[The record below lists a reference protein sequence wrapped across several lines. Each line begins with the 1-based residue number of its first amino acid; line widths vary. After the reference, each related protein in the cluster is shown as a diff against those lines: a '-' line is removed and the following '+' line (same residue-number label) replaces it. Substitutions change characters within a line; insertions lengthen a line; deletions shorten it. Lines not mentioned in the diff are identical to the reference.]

1 MKLSDLNQPKSYH
14 ATKALREHYDIDV
27 RSAKREELLYKV
39 QRTLKEMRMKYAN
52 PSTSESYTKMVFLEQ
67 ALLGDDEYIVEND
80 QVEKSEVVLSGQSL
94 VDGIQDM
101 LESASDL
108 LVKDLSAVVDGI
120 TSEFGIAQGDAFNA
134 AASATLYTLQRQL
147 MQTKTDL
154 VNAVSQLTGKEERFN
169 VPPEEGNVEQPAQPE
184 GEEMAAPEL
193 PSPEGEQG
201 GEVEPSIGRE
211 VR

>member
-14 ATKALREHYDIDV
+14 AAKALREHYDIDV

-67 ALLGDDEYIVEND
+67 ALLGGDEYIVEND

-169 VPPEEGNVEQPAQPE
+169 VPPEEEGAVEQPPE
-184 GEEMAAPEL
+184 EQNAAPEL
-193 PSPEGEQG
+193 PSPDQAGNEQP
-201 GEVEPSIGRE
+201 EVEPSIGRE
-211 VR
+211 MR